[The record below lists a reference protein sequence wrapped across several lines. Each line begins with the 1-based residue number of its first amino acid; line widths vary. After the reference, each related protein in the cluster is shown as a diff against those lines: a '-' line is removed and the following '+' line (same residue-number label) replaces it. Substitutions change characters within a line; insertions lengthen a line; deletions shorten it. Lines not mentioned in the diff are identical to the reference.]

1 MSSLHHLEIYVS
13 NLKQSHAFWSWFLNE
28 LGYEPYQSWE
38 DGFSFKLN
46 DFYLVFVQT
55 ESAFLNEGYHR
66 KRIGLNH
73 LAFHAPTRAEV
84 DRMTQL
90 IQTKGMT
97 QLYPERH
104 PDKNDSEY
112 YALFFED
119 PDRIKVEYGS
129 K

>member
-13 NLKQSHAFWSWFLNE
+13 DLQKSHAFWSWFLFE
-28 LGYEPYQSWE
+28 LGYAPYQAWSE
-38 DGFSFKLN
+38 GFSYKLD
-46 DFYLVFVQT
+46 DFYLVFVQV
-55 ESAFLNEGYHR
+55 EPAYLEDGYHR

-73 LAFHAPTRAEV
+73 IAFHAQSRAEV
-84 DRMTQL
+84 DRMTYL

-97 QLYPERH
+97 LLYPERH
-104 PDKNDSEY
+104 PYAGGSDY

-119 PDRIKVEYGS
+119 PDRIKVEFVS